1 MADMRVPFIAPFA
14 LFATIALGAQSRPG
28 DTQQPGRSAQPARDT
43 PVQEADAAAATGTIA
58 GRVVAADTGRPVRR
72 ARVLLSGPAVQ
83 GGRGALTDEQ
93 GFFTLTELPEGRYT
107 LAASRTGFITLSYG
121 QRRPLQAGTPIQ
133 LANAQQLTGVDFRLP
148 RGGVIAGHV
157 LDESGEPL
165 PGATVRVLRYAY
177 AQGNRELAP
186 MGNAQTDDLG
196 AYRVW
201 GLDPGDYYVTA
212 SAAAFGGGRGFPPSG
227 SQPRSAGA
235 AGDEGQVGYAP
246 TFYPGV
252 PSVGEARAVRVG
264 LSSETPA
271 IDFSVLLVRTAR
283 IAGRVVNPDG
293 TAVTAGNVSLTPE
306 SGGSARG
313 MTFGSRINWDGA
325 FAFNGVAPGRYVLRA
340 RSDDSVE
347 AQYAVQSL
355 TVGPSDLD
363 DVTVILDAGAT
374 IRGSVVFQGT
384 AGQGPDA
391 SQLRVAASLV
401 DGTDNGSSRVT
412 RVDRDGNFNLT
423 GIEAGAHLLRTQ
435 AGPRGWTLKS
445 VQVDGRDFTD
455 APLDLSA
462 GQILTG
468 VSLVLTSQFT
478 EINGTIA
485 DERGTPVTEFTLLV
499 FADDE
504 SLWRPLSRHIMTT
517 RPDQNGHYQ
526 LRGLPP
532 GDYYLAA
539 VDPAEQG
546 EWFEPAYLA
555 AHRSEATRLRLGEG
569 EVKTQNFSIS
579 TR

>member
-1 MADMRVPFIAPFA
+1 
-14 LFATIALGAQSRPG
+14 
-28 DTQQPGRSAQPARDT
+28 
-43 PVQEADAAAATGTIA
+43 
-58 GRVVAADTGRPVRR
+58 
-72 ARVLLSGPAVQ
+72 VQ

-107 LAASRTGFITLSYG
+107 LAASKTGFITLSYG

-133 LANAQQLTGVDFRLP
+133 LTNGQQLTGVDVRLP

-165 PGATVRVLRYAY
+165 PGATVRVLRYEY

-186 MGNAQTDDLG
+186 IGNAQTDDLG

-201 GLDPGDYYVTA
+201 GLNPGDYYVTA
-212 SAAAFGGGRGFPPSG
+212 SAAAFGGGRGFPPPG
-227 SQPRSAGA
+227 NQGRPASAA
-235 AGDEGQVGYAP
+235 KDEEQLGYAP

-252 PSVGEARAVRVG
+252 PSVSEARAVRVG
-264 LSSETPA
+264 LSSETSA
-271 IDFSVLLVRTAR
+271 IDFSILLVRTAR
-283 IAGRVVNPDG
+283 LAGRVVNPDG
-293 TAVTAGNVSLTPE
+293 TEVTAGNVSLVPE
-306 SGGSARG
+306 SVGAARG

-347 AQYAVQSL
+347 AQYAVQAL

-363 DVTVILDAGAT
+363 DLTVILDAGAT
-374 IRGSVVFQGT
+374 IRGSVVFQGS
-384 AGQGPDA
+384 AGQGLDA
-391 SQLRVAASLV
+391 SQLRVTAPLV

-412 RVDRDGNFNLT
+412 RVDRDGSFSLN
-423 GIEAGAHLLRTQ
+423 GIEAGAHLLRPQ
-435 AGPRGWTLKS
+435 AAPRGWILKT
-445 VQVDGRDFTD
+445 VLVDGRDVTD
-455 APLDLSA
+455 APLDLRA
-462 GQILTG
+462 GQVLTG
-468 VSLVLTSQFT
+468 VNLVLTNQLT

-485 DERGTPVTEFTLLV
+485 DERGAPITEFTLLA

-504 SLWRPLSRHIMTT
+504 SLWRPFSRYIMTA
-517 RPDQNGHYQ
+517 RPDQNGRYQ
-526 LRGLPP
+526 VRGLPP

-546 EWFEPAYLA
+546 EWFDPGYLA

-569 EVKTQNFSIS
+569 EVKTQNFTIS